1 MQPRSAATLPE
12 PPRVSEPK
20 TGEDK
25 NRHMIKTA
33 MIEAMTQVMQDPR
46 IIRPFSATL
55 ARQIAKALILGLIL
69 LALIIWA
76 LSLALTNL

>member
-1 MQPRSAATLPE
+1 M
-12 PPRVSEPK
+12 SEPK

-33 MIEAMTQVMQDPR
+33 MVEAMTQVMQDPR
-46 IIRPFSATL
+46 VIRPFAATF
-55 ARQIAKALILGLIL
+55 ARQTAKALIMGLVL